1 MFKSTDKV
9 GNIELLEH
17 KLKNLEEQSS
27 TNKTDYWQKL
37 SDVCSKLSADQLN
50 YINNSEK
57 VIDKKNKMMEA
68 FNLFL
73 FEKYKNDFV
82 EIEAFKNLCDDY
94 VDTIQDVI
102 KDYSKQVEN
111 TIEENKK
118 LKQKLAELEKKINEK
133 SSTKRT

>member
-9 GNIELLEH
+9 GNIKLLEH

-82 EIEAFKNLCDDY
+82 EIEAFKNLCADY

-133 SSTKRT
+133 SSTKRA